1 MVTEKFL
8 EWFDR
13 GWDKWELWY
22 KRKKEVKER
31 KREVKEEF
39 YDGSPVIGGEKD
51 RPVRLSVG
59 FKILLGT
66 AIFLSGIL
74 VHIYLGDD
82 VIGVPAGDSWRF
94 KNAYKLFTEAFV
106 LCYFVSVFFDA
117 GFHSN
122 QQKTIQQCSVWIWDS
137 SEYCYSCSIIS
148 VSANR
153 WILYEF

>member
-1 MVTEKFL
+1 MTGHLLL
-8 EWFDR
+8 EGR
-13 GWDKWELWY
+13 
-22 KRKKEVKER
+22 R
-31 KREVKEEF
+31 
-39 YDGSPVIGGEKD
+39 IG
-51 RPVRLSVG
+51 
-59 FKILLGT
+59 
-66 AIFLSGIL
+66 LSGCLWDLKYCWEPLFFIGDFSA
-74 VHIYLGDD
+74 YLSGDD
-82 VIGVPAGDSWRF
+82 VIGVLAGDSWRF

-148 VSANR
+148 VSTNR